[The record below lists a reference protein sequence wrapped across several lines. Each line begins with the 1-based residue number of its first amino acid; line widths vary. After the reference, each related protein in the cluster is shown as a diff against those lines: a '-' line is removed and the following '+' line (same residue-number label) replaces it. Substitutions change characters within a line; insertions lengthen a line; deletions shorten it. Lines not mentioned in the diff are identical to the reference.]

1 MGNIHFNND
10 PKVDWECEWEW
21 GSAVEETP
29 TVEDIRQSLAKYEL
43 HDFVY
48 GEELPLGRWISKQ
61 WNTIDFR
68 KCLSCVLECDT
79 SDWVN
84 VDLCEGVEK
93 LCPDIFMR
101 THQGYRCFYR
111 IKSPMYF
118 QCKKSA
124 CGKRQWEI
132 NPL

>member
-1 MGNIHFNND
+1 MGNIHFSDD

-21 GSAVEETP
+21 GPSVEETS

-43 HDFVY
+43 HHFVY

-101 THQGYRCFYR
+101 THQGYRT
-111 IKSPMYF
+111 KYF
-118 QCKKSA
+118 IRKKYD
-124 CGKRQWEI
+124 WELY
-132 NPL
+132 N